1 MSYSE
6 FLERCY
12 EDDNNRSEE
21 LLFQF
26 AAVKLIEEVKG
37 TEHRYCY
44 YKNAT
49 ESLMFCASTAYEIN
63 DLIAD
68 EHERQGLIK
77 LIEQSFK
84 ETSDLTKSALA
95 LIEKEFSS
103 CFLAELEYADDILKE
118 ELTEYFEKIARA
130 HRQQEVFRSVG
141 QVSAAR

>member
-12 EDDNNRSEE
+12 ENENNRSED

-26 AAVKLIEEVKG
+26 AAVRFIEEVKG

-49 ESLMFCASTAYEIN
+49 EFLMLCATTAYEIN
-63 DLIAD
+63 DLIED
-68 EHERQGLIK
+68 ECERQELIK

-84 ETSDLTKSALA
+84 ETSDLTKSAIE

-103 CFLAELEYADDILKE
+103 CFLAEFEYADDILKE
-118 ELTEYFEKIARA
+118 ELIEYFEKIARA
-130 HRQQEVFRSVG
+130 HRQQEVIRSVEP
-141 QVSAAR
+141 VSAAG